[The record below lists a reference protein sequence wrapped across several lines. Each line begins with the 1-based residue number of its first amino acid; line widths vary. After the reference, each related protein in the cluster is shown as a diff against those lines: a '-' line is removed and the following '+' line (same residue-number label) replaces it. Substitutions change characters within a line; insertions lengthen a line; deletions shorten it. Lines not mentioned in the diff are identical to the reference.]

1 MIPAMQRFSALLL
14 SAVLLCFTSNL
25 AAQSVTVKTEPGID
39 ALMELFQTENEAES
53 KVDGWRVQILAT
65 TDRNRLNTVESE
77 FKVNYPSVL
86 VDWVHTKPYYKLRAG
101 AFQTKQEAERLKYT
115 LGRQFEGV
123 YLVKDKIG
131 KNELLRMY

>member
-1 MIPAMQRFSALLL
+1 MQRFSALLL
-14 SAVLLCFTSNL
+14 YTLIFCYAGSLSAQNI
-25 AAQSVTVKTEPGID
+25 TVKTEPGID
-39 ALMELFQTENEAES
+39 ALMELFQTENESET

-77 FKVNYPSVL
+77 FKVNYPSVP

-123 YLVKDKIG
+123 YLVKDKVG

>member
-1 MIPAMQRFSALLL
+1 MQRYLLPFLFS
-14 SAVLLCFTSNL
+14 LLCCCFSGALT
-25 AAQSVTVKTEPGID
+25 AQSSISIKTEPGVD
-39 ALMELFQTENEAES
+39 ALMELFMTESENEN

-65 TDRNRLNTVESE
+65 TDRNRLETVQSE
-77 FKVNYPSVL
+77 FKVNYPSVP

-123 YLVKDKIG
+123 YLVKDKVG
-131 KNELLRMY
+131 ENELLRMY